1 MKKQT
6 RKKWIEECGCDG
18 GIPSARCYTILSSTP
33 TWAQSRVNP
42 RRLLH
47 NIRRRLLDCSSDSN
61 SSRLSTTILYTQPWP
76 HEPGMSA
83 APLIQSFGNETW
95 YIKTTM
101 IEQNERNGTCPSSSD
116 CFCYSLTF
124 QKTQETKNRV
134 KLFFFF
140 LLLLFLRGCCTL
152 DLMPCRGSLSSAG
165 HGWERWLWIYIQFAG
180 SFRNLGVRPTFRD
193 GLKGHENKNG
203 KKKPQHTLAHGNN
216 CRNIQNYRINY
227 GGGVIYKERMR
238 LGEWHEISQ
247 RHPSWFPCIL

>member
-61 SSRLSTTILYTQPWP
+61 SSRLNTTVHTAMTSRAGYVCSPF
-76 HEPGMSA
+76 
-83 APLIQSFGNETW
+83 IQSFGNETW

-116 CFCYSLTF
+116 CFCLLDIPKNTRNKKSRQTF
-124 QKTQETKNRV
+124 
-134 KLFFFF
+134 LL

-152 DLMPCRGSLSSAG
+152 DLMPCCVSLSSAG

-180 SFRNLGVRPTFRD
+180 SFRNLGARPTFRD

-203 KKKPQHTLAHGNN
+203 KKKPNTHLLMEIT
-216 CRNIQNYRINY
+216 
-227 GGGVIYKERMR
+227 VETYKIIE
-238 LGEWHEISQ
+238 
-247 RHPSWFPCIL
+247 